1 MIDFVVKT
9 ETEQVKNGVQ
19 MFLTTYKEQVAQ
31 FLQTVI
37 SNEGVPVDPGVH
49 VIDGQLTI
57 FELDPDKGYVLGET
71 EASTEDLPLQLM
83 KYTNLE
89 VGKRYVIQSGD
100 GKLYLCLKTAVG
112 KPDPKFG
119 AFKTLNDSVKELNS
133 DSVKEVMTKWKEKED
148 AMEKVDAKTQKR
160 LEKLASQGIQV
171 PVKADMS
178 VNGKA
183 HD

>member
-1 MIDFVVKT
+1 MIDLTIKT
-9 ETEQVKNGVQ
+9 ETEQVKNGTQ
-19 MFLTTYKEQVAQ
+19 MFLTTYKEQLTQ

-49 VIDGQLTI
+49 VIDGQLNI
-57 FELDPDKGYVLGET
+57 FELDPDKGFVLGET

-89 VGKRYVIQSGD
+89 EGKRYVIQSGD

-133 DSVKEVMTKWKEKED
+133 ESVKEVMTKWKEKEE
-148 AMEKVDAKTQKR
+148 ATAKIDAKTEKR
-160 LEKLASQGIQV
+160 LAKLEKQGIEV
-171 PVKADMS
+171 PKATMS
-178 VNGKA
+178 INGKS

>member
-1 MIDFVVKT
+1 MIDLTIKT
-9 ETEQVKNGVQ
+9 ETEAVKNGTQ
-19 MFLTTYKEQVAQ
+19 MFLTTYKEQLSQ

-37 SNEGVPVDPGVH
+37 SNDGTPVDPGVH
-49 VIDGQLTI
+49 MIDNQLTI

-71 EASTEDLPLQLM
+71 KESTEELPLQLM

-100 GKLYLCLKTAVG
+100 GKLYLCLKQPIG

-133 DSVKEVMTKWKEKED
+133 DSVKDVMTKWAEKE
-148 AMEKVDAKTQKR
+148 AATLKGEEKTQKR
-160 LEKLASQGIQV
+160 LERLNKMGVAL
-171 PVKADMS
+171 PETT
-178 VNGKA
+178 NGKA
-183 HD
+183 HE